1 MTPYE
6 IGQRDAFQK
15 FAGSG
20 LGALIGGGLGIAGG
34 NLIHPGLGGAIG
46 GAIGTAGGA
55 ILGNQFSDEN
65 STPVGSAVGG
75 LVGAPV
81 GVPVGGIAGGLGG
94 ALLGAGAG
102 ALLHHYGHG
111 ASLGKAMSSASGH
124 LADGVDRL
132 GRMTNHPSLQ
142 NAGYDVLH
150 AVDNLDPQH
159 IVTALGAVG
168 GMGVGA
174 ALGAPTGAFL
184 GARTGHRIADK
195 HNEKKQRRADE
206 GLMADINKQD
216 DAPAEGG
223 A

>member
-20 LGALIGGGLGIAGG
+20 LGALIGGGLGALAGQH
-34 NLIHPGLGGAIG
+34 LRPGLGGAIG

-81 GVPVGGIAGGLGG
+81 GGITGGLTGGIAGGLGG
-94 ALLGAGAG
+94 LGLSAILRRMGGKGGPVIDASHMLGDGLPHTDLAVIPTNRGGPTPFGMLHDSSAQDALLGGA
-102 ALLHHYGHG
+102 
-111 ASLGKAMSSASGH
+111 
-124 LADGVDRL
+124 
-132 GRMTNHPSLQ
+132 
-142 NAGYDVLH
+142 
-150 AVDNLDPQH
+150 
-159 IVTALGAVG
+159 
-168 GMGVGA
+168 GA
-174 ALGAPTGAFL
+174 ALGAVAGTGLGSAGGAFL

-216 DAPAEGG
+216 EAPAEGG